1 MITGTAQMDGAILVC
16 SAYDGPMPQTRE
28 HILLA
33 KQIGVPAIVIFLNK
47 VDLIDDLDLIELIEL
62 ELRELLSSNNYP
74 GKIIPIIRGSALMA
88 LKETK
93 GKWCDSIKLLI
104 KTIDKYIPTPKRE
117 RDKPFLM
124 PIEDVFSILG
134 RGTVATGRIE
144 RGLIKIGDDIEIVGI
159 KQTIKTTCVGIE
171 MFRKTLVQGEAGDN
185 VGILLRGIDKNIIE
199 RGRVLCKPKSLC
211 SYSIFLAE
219 VYALKKEEGGR
230 HTPILNKYRP
240 QFYFRTTDVT
250 GTIHL
255 GKGVEM
261 IMPGDNVTISIE
273 LIYPVALEEGLHFAI
288 REGGKTVG
296 AGVITKLMG

>member
-33 KQIGVPAIVIFLNK
+33 KQIGVPAIVVFLNK
-47 VDLIDDLDLIELIEL
+47 IDLIDDLDLIELVEL
-62 ELRELLSSNNYP
+62 ELRELLSSYNYP
-74 GKIIPIIRGSALMA
+74 GKQIPIVRGSALMA

-93 GKWCDSIKLLI
+93 GEWCDAIKLLI
-104 KTIDKYIPTPKRE
+104 EIIDKHIPTPKRE

-144 RGLIKIGDDIEIVGI
+144 RGLIKIGDDVEIVGI

-171 MFRKTLVQGEAGDN
+171 MFRKTLIQGEAGDN

-211 SYSIFLAE
+211 SYSVFLAE
-219 VYALKKEEGGR
+219 IYALKKEEGGR
-230 HTPILNKYRP
+230 HTPILNRYKP

-255 GKGVEM
+255 DKGVEM
-261 IMPGDNVTISIE
+261 IMPGDNATISIE
-273 LIYPVALEEGLHFAI
+273 LIYPVALEEGLHFAV

-296 AGVITKLMG
+296 AGVVTRLMK